1 MLSSTA
7 DVIFTHSHL
16 CFCAGWSLKGKPRL
30 SKSRPVCLLG
40 QSYQLSYSG
49 ERRWLWWFAVALSG
63 AGFECVVCVS
73 PLRRARVFPAG
84 VLLAAVDDL
93 QERLPAAGRLGP
105 RLWRGMGMH
114 ATQRTDAVSS
124 GTDPAHHACGYTL
137 KTSTLITHSDT
148 FDPEVMLK
156 KFLKMHF

>member
-1 MLSSTA
+1 MSSSHTHICVSVQAGLWRASRVLVRAVPCVCWDSPISWATLVSA
-7 DVIFTHSHL
+7 DD
-16 CFCAGWSLKGKPRL
+16 
-30 SKSRPVCLLG
+30 
-40 QSYQLSYSG
+40 
-49 ERRWLWWFAVALSG
+49 WWFAVALSG
-63 AGFECVVCVS
+63 AGFECVCVCVF